1 MNALVTGYYV
11 HVHSINEVREQVF
24 KYIPVIARPLVLQ
37 GVVHPAIWTP
47 AYADTAVS

>member
-1 MNALVTGYYV
+1 V
-11 HVHSINEVREQVF
+11 HIHSIGEVREQVF

-37 GVVHPAIWTP
+37 GVAHPAIWTP

>member
-1 MNALVTGYYV
+1 V

-37 GVVHPAIWTP
+37 GVVHPTMWTP